1 MNERLRGFTFFGVE
15 LELPFGGA
23 LARRL
28 LFRLWR
34 KPQRWVMGGAMATI
48 QLNKPFRN
56 LKRFIFSMEEE
67 AAVSHFERHCLRRNG
82 LELKGAKMNREIQ
95 RSAPTN
101 KLSFH

>member
-1 MNERLRGFTFFGVE
+1 MRPGGATNNSNQSTKVVIDWLLASSAPKEMNERLRGFTFFGVE

-48 QLNKPFRN
+48 QLNQLP
-56 LKRFIFSMEEE
+56 
-67 AAVSHFERHCLRRNG
+67 
-82 LELKGAKMNREIQ
+82 
-95 RSAPTN
+95 
-101 KLSFH
+101 